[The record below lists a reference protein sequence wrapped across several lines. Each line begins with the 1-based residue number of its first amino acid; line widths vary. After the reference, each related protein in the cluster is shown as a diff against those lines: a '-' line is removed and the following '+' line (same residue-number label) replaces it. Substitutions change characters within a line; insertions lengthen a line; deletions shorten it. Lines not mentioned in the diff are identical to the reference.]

1 MISRGQLLA
10 LQASKERAELDARTS
25 RRQLVEAVRLLTDIV
40 SEFKDILEVDPR
52 KIGEAERFLKKRK
65 R

>member
-1 MISRGQLLA
+1 VISRGQLLA